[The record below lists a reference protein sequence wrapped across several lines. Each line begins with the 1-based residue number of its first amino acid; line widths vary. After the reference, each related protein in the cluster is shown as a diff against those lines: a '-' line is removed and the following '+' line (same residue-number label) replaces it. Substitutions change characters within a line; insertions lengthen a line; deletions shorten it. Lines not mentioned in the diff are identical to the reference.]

1 MPPKIVVVCG
11 PTASGKTGLG
21 IGLAQALNG
30 EVVSADS
37 MQIYRGMDIG
47 TAKPTPEERA
57 MAVHHMIDVADPGE
71 DYSVGRY
78 VEQAGVCVDDIL
90 ARGKPPIVV
99 GGTGL
104 YIDSL
109 VLGRQFA
116 PFAGEIRAELTRRM
130 EAEGAEALLAELGKI
145 DPDRA
150 ARLHA
155 NDEKRIIR
163 ALEIFYETGKTISQ
177 HDEESKTLPPRYEA
191 ATVFLNYEDRADL
204 WARIDQR
211 VDEMVEEGLVAGGG
225 VALINAS
232 VALSSML
239 EEYEGDEKTGIRIV
253 LKGIEEPVR
262 QIALN
267 AGLEGSVIIDKI
279 VTSGKVNFGY
289 DFASE
294 QYVDMFSAG
303 IVDPTKVTRS
313 ALQNAA
319 SVAAMVLTT
328 ESLVTDKKEP
338 APAAPAAP
346 AMDGMY

>member
-1 MPPKIVVVCG
+1 VNSMPPKIVVVCG

-78 VEQAGVCVDDIL
+78 VEDAGTCVDDIL
-90 ARGKPPIVV
+90 ARGKTPILV

-177 HDEESKTLPPRYEA
+177 HDEESRTLPPRYEA
-191 ATVFLNYEDRADL
+191 VTVFLNYEDRADL
-204 WARIDQR
+204 WTRIDQR
-211 VDEMVEEGLVAGGG
+211 VDEMVEEGLVAE
-225 VALINAS
+225 V
-232 VALSSML
+232 
-239 EEYEGDEKTGIRIV
+239 EGLLKSGISPKTTAMQAIGYKEFSAAVRGEATIEQA
-253 LKGIEEPVR
+253 IEEVKLRSRQYAKR
-262 QIALN
+262 QITWFKKNEAALRW
-267 AGLEGSVIIDKI
+267 EWEKI
-279 VTSGKVNFGY
+279 PNK
-289 DFASE
+289 A
-294 QYVDMFSAG
+294 A
-303 IVDPTKVTRS
+303 
-313 ALQNAA
+313 ALQA
-319 SVAAMVLTT
+319 STAFVKAN
-328 ESLVTDKKEP
+328 
-338 APAAPAAP
+338 
-346 AMDGMY
+346 GIG

>member
-47 TAKPTPEERA
+47 TAKPTAEERA
-57 MAVHHMIDVADPGE
+57 AAVHHMIDVADPGE

-78 VEQAGVCVDDIL
+78 VEEAGACVDDIL
-90 ARGKPPIVV
+90 SRGKTPVIV

-116 PFAGEIRAELTRRM
+116 PFAGEIRADLTRRM
-130 EAEGAEALLAELGKI
+130 ETEGGEALLAELAGI

-177 HDEESKTLPPRYEA
+177 HDEESKKLPPRYEA
-191 ATVFLNYEDRADL
+191 ATIFLNYEDRADL

-211 VDEMVEEGLVAGGG
+211 VDEMVEEGLV
-225 VALINAS
+225 
-232 VALSSML
+232 
-239 EEYEGDEKTGIRIV
+239 DEVESLLKSGISPRTTAMQAIGYKEFSAAV
-253 LKGIEEPVR
+253 RGEATVEQAIEEVKLRSR
-262 QIALN
+262 QYAKRQVTWFKKNEAALRW
-267 AGLEGSVIIDKI
+267 EWKKIPDKE
-279 VTSGKVNFGY
+279 
-289 DFASE
+289 A
-294 QYVDMFSAG
+294 
-303 IVDPTKVTRS
+303 
-313 ALQNAA
+313 ALQA
-319 SVAAMVLTT
+319 STAFA
-328 ESLVTDKKEP
+328 K
-338 APAAPAAP
+338 AN
-346 AMDGMY
+346 GIG